1 MRGKYMSRKIVHG
14 QNLPFFAHLLSEQIR
29 DSDLQADTDT
39 TKKFPSDSDPP
50 PTLRYPSD
58 DDADPIDI

>member
-1 MRGKYMSRKIVHG
+1 MSRKIVDG

-29 DSDLQADTDT
+29 DSDLQADT

-58 DDADPIDI
+58 DDADPINI